1 MENMFNIAAQYKD
14 NIRKDVLFRG
24 VKWQP
29 AYFLPT
35 DKQTIVAFLYQ
46 LVRKDHVFL
55 NRRFWKLDIVKG
67 FQE

>member
-35 DKQTIVAFLYQ
+35 DKQTYCRLFISTC
-46 LVRKDHVFL
+46 
-55 NRRFWKLDIVKG
+55 
-67 FQE
+67 